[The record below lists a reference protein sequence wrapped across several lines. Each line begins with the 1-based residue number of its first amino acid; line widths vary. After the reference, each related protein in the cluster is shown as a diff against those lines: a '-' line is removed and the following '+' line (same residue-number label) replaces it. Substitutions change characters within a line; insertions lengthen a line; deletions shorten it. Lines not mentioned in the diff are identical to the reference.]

1 MWHSIVAGI
10 VARNLEERPY
20 EEKRSAFSLLPAMLG
35 GGPKER
41 TGQIISSGWN
51 GNSVANK
58 RLLETTKNEA
68 AAAAEGGTSKGVLSI
83 PIPLPAP
90 GIPFIGDTKKAAA
103 VAHNDKA
110 MAKLRQGLKKALS
123 SE

>member
-1 MWHSIVAGI
+1 MWHSIIDGI

-20 EEKRSAFSLLPAMLG
+20 AEKRSAFSLLPKMLG

-58 RLLETTKNEA
+58 RLAENTSNNEST
-68 AAAAEGGTSKGVLSI
+68 EGGKTNVLNI
-83 PIPLPAP
+83 PIPLPTP

>member
-1 MWHSIVAGI
+1 MWHSIIAGI
-10 VARNLEERPY
+10 VARNLEDRPY
-20 EEKRSAFSLLPAMLG
+20 AEKRSAFSLLPAMLG

-58 RLLETTKNEA
+58 RLAESTIKNEST
-68 AAAAEGGTSKGVLSI
+68 EGGTSKGVLSI
-83 PIPLPAP
+83 PIPLPTP